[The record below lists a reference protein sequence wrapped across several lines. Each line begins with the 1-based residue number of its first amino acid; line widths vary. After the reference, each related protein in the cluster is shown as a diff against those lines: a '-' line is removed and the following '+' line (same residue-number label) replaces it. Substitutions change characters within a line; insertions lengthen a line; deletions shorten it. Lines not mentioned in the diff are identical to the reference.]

1 MKRRFVLSFMLLAGA
16 FFLGMCSLTPNIED
30 VSRPGTLRIATWNV
44 QTLFD
49 GNQTGTEYDEY
60 LEGAGWAEEKFSARL
75 TMLSQAIS
83 RMAGG
88 APDVLALEEIENLRC
103 LELLASG
110 ALAKYGYNWT
120 YFSKNKGASLGLGV
134 LSRIPFTETRVHG
147 MVWGQ
152 EAAPRPVLELWLQP
166 EDEPLVL
173 FVCHW
178 KSKLGGDDAT
188 ETLRR
193 ASARIILRR
202 IREIHA
208 THPDMPVVIMGDLNE
223 NYDEFYRRG
232 GTALSALLPD
242 DGDASD
248 LVGAEYAGLPGR
260 DNFLLVSGEK
270 PPVAAY
276 FDSSMPVFYSPW
288 GQELEQGSYYYRNE
302 WETIDHFLLSEQCFD
317 QRGWDFSSS
326 QVLSQEPFVDAA
338 GIPDAYNPR
347 TGRGLS
353 DHLPLMLVLARQ

>member
-1 MKRRFVLSFMLLAGA
+1 
-16 FFLGMCSLTPNIED
+16 
-30 VSRPGTLRIATWNV
+30 V
-44 QTLFD
+44 QALFD
-49 GNQTGTEYDEY
+49 GDQAGTEYSEY
-60 LEGAGWAEEKFSARL
+60 LAGAGWAEEKFSARL
-75 TMLSQAIS
+75 TMISQAIG

-88 APDVLALEEIENLRC
+88 PPDVLALEEIENLRC
-103 LELLASG
+103 LELLAG
-110 ALAKYGYNWT
+110 GELAKYGYNWT

-134 LSRIPFTETRVHG
+134 LSRVPFTDAKAHG
-147 MVWGQ
+147 IVWNQ
-152 EAAPRPVLELWLQP
+152 EATPRPVLELWLQA
-166 EDEPLVL
+166 EDAPLAL

-202 IREIHA
+202 IREIRA
-208 THPDMPVVIMGDLNE
+208 TQPGAPVVIMGDLNE

-232 GTALSALLPD
+232 GTTLSALLPD
-242 DGDASD
+242 DPDASAFI
-248 LVGAEYAGLPGR
+248 GADYAGLSRGE
-260 DNFLLVSGEK
+260 DFLLISGEK
-270 PPVAAY
+270 PPAAAY
-276 FDSSMPVFYSPW
+276 FDSSMPAFYSPW
-288 GQELEQGSYYYRNE
+288 AQELEHGSYYYRNE

-317 QRGWDFSSS
+317 QGGWDFSSC

-338 GIPDAYNPR
+338 GIPAAYNPR